1 MYKSV
6 QPTDAYDMIKKD
18 TVTIIDIRDSVSFEQ
33 GHLENA
39 QHVTGEN
46 VEKFVGV
53 SDFNQPLLVY
63 CYHGNSSQ
71 SAAEY
76 FADRGFEDVYHLV
89 GGFES
94 WRSSKLPTGRST
106 NGD

>member
-46 VEKFVGV
+46 VENVLYPINV
-53 SDFNQPLLVY
+53 L
-63 CYHGNSSQ
+63 
-71 SAAEY
+71 
-76 FADRGFEDVYHLV
+76 
-89 GGFES
+89 
-94 WRSSKLPTGRST
+94 
-106 NGD
+106 